1 MSTVLDAVE
10 ARTLQVLQP
19 NKLQPSQPKLSF
31 NNSLRRTSMSGN
43 ISSVFSSSEKLDISK
58 MSFEERL
65 QYGAENAVRCMG
77 VTSHDRVFIITDYE
91 RQNIAR
97 RVAVAAL
104 DRHADVTIRFLE
116 HYGERPLTA
125 FPDELRNDLLQTRP
139 TVSYYI
145 ATAKP
150 GEIRFRIPLLPFLAQ
165 ELKVRHGHMIGID
178 EEVMAEGMCADYDE
192 VFSLTNQVYNLVR
205 NAKTIHVTSAKGS
218 DVIATFHKDWHWIP
232 CHGRYDEQ
240 GKWGNLPEGEVFTAP
255 ASVNGIL
262 VCDVLG
268 DFFSEKYGVLKHPI
282 RIHVKQGFITEI
294 SSEDTAMAKEVQ
306 DYLFST
312 PDGNRVGEFAIG
324 TLTSLKRLTG
334 NLLQDEK
341 MPGLHVAFGNPYPE
355 FTGADWNAKIH
366 VDVIPSRCTIEV
378 DGLTIMRDGEFI
390 I

>member
-1 MSTVLDAVE
+1 
-10 ARTLQVLQP
+10 
-19 NKLQPSQPKLSF
+19 
-31 NNSLRRTSMSGN
+31 MSGK
-43 ISSVFSSSEKLDISK
+43 ISSIVSSSDKLDLSK

-91 RQNIAR
+91 RENIAR

-116 HYGERPLTA
+116 HFGERPLTA
-125 FPDELRNDLLQTRP
+125 FPDELRNDLLRTRP

-150 GEIRFRIPLLPFLAQ
+150 GEIRFRIPLLPFLVQ

-178 EEVMAEGMCADYDE
+178 EEVMVEGMCADYDE
-192 VFSLTNQVYNLVR
+192 VFSLTNQVYDLVR
-205 NAKTIHVTSAKGS
+205 NAETIHVTSVKGS
-218 DVIATFHKDWHWIP
+218 DVTATFHKDWKWIP
-232 CHGRYDEQ
+232 CHGRYDVQ

-255 ASVNGIL
+255 ATVDGVL

-268 DFFSEKYGVLKHPI
+268 DYFSPKYGVLQQPVTLTV
-282 RIHVKQGFITEI
+282 RDGYITDV
-294 SSEDTAMAKEVQ
+294 SSKTGALAEELRG
-306 DYLFST
+306 YLFSV
-312 PDGNRVGEFAIG
+312 PNGNRAGEFAIG
-324 TLTSLKRLTG
+324 TLSSLKQLTG

-355 FTGADWNAKIH
+355 FTGADWHSTIH
-366 VDVIPSRCTIEV
+366 VDVIPTRCTIEV
-378 DGLTIMRDGEFI
+378 DGREIMHDGIFTF
-390 I
+390 